1 MPVGMAV
8 ALYAD
13 NRTIGEAIEITKQP
27 GVPLV
32 AVERERTVGGHGCWC
47 WEKSACSKQRSI

>member
-8 ALYAD
+8 HCML
-13 NRTIGEAIEITKQP
+13 TIGKAIEITKQP

-32 AVERERTVGGHGCWC
+32 AAERERAVGGHGCWC
-47 WEKSACSKQRSI
+47 CKSFACNAEREI

>member
-8 ALYAD
+8 LCML
-13 NRTIGEAIEITKQP
+13 TIGKAIEITKQP

-32 AVERERTVGGHGCWC
+32 AAERERTVGGHGCWYC
-47 WEKSACSKQRSI
+47 ERSACSKQRSI

>member
-1 MPVGMAV
+1 VPVGMAV

-32 AVERERTVGGHGCWC
+32 AAERERVVGGHGCWC
-47 WEKSACSKQRSI
+47 CESFACNAEREI